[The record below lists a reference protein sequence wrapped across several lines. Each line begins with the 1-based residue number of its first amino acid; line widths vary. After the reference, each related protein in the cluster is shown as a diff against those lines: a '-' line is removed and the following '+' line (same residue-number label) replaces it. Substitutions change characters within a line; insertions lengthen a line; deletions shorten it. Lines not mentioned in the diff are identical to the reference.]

1 MDAMQVIANLA
12 GWALDALIVVG
23 VLAAL
28 VVALVLAVRRAPLSP
43 APGSRWA

>member
-1 MDAMQVIANLA
+1 MDAMHVIANLA

-43 APGSRWA
+43 APGSR

>member
-1 MDAMQVIANLA
+1 MSMMMNLV
-12 GWALDALIVVG
+12 GWALEALIVVG

>member
-1 MDAMQVIANLA
+1 MYVITNLA

-43 APGSRWA
+43 APGSR